1 MTEELKQVSDQLS
14 VGIRLLA
21 IMVSAHETSFRA
33 KCSALA
39 RAGMKANE
47 IAETLGTTAGT
58 VRVELSRERKKPSRG
73 QK

>member
-1 MTEELKQVSDQLS
+1 MTEDLKFVSDQLS
-14 VGIRLLA
+14 VVIRLMA
-21 IMVSAHETSFRA
+21 IMVSAQETSFRG

-58 VRVELSRERKKPSRG
+58 VRVELSRERKRPSRG
-73 QK
+73 